1 MRNLVKS
8 IEVGN
13 KTMKITIV
21 IILNAL
27 LDLLLPRRVKILPPP
42 VKLLFLLE
50 QHLFPLSI
58 CEGHYTICS
67 NIL

>member
-1 MRNLVKS
+1 MALKSQTLIEALHSSTSGNEMRNLVKS

-27 LDLLLPRRVKILPPP
+27 LDLLLPRRVKI
-42 VKLLFLLE
+42 
-50 QHLFPLSI
+50 
-58 CEGHYTICS
+58 
-67 NIL
+67 